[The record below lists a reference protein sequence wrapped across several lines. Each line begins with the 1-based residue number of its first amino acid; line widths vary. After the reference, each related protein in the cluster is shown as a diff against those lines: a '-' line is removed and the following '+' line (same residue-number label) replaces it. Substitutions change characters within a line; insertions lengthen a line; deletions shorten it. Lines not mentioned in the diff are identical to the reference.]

1 MVSVGSVIE
10 SEVAEGVTWLGSVWD
25 AVLSTTRTVMGFVAT
40 IGATVEDLVRGA
52 AEEGNTLE
60 VGSWA

>member
-1 MVSVGSVIE
+1 M
-10 SEVAEGVTWLGSVWD
+10 GSVWD